1 MKFYVHL
8 FEEVRHK
15 YEIEADDLEAAVALV
30 KADPNLLLDGLRGRH
45 LASESTGELVSDFLI
60 DPLDENG
67 EVDYNASTWR
77 TWEQL

>member
-8 FEEVRHK
+8 FEGVRHK

-30 KADPNLLLDGLRGRH
+30 KADPNLLLEVRRRH